1 MNEQIIAVQS
11 VSKSFG
17 ENSKSLQVLE
27 DLSLNLN
34 IGESVGLVGASGS
47 GKSTLLHIICGLEQ
61 PDAGN
66 IFIKDVN
73 ITDLN
78 ADERSLFRSKE
89 VGFVYQFHHLLPDLT
104 ALENVA
110 LPAMLAGLKKE
121 EALEISASLLKQV
134 NLNKK
139 EKNRPNELSG
149 GERQRVVIAKA
160 VAQDPMLFLLDEPT
174 SDLDL
179 RNQVSIMKKIRHI
192 VSDVE
197 SGKSAIVAI
206 HDINMAARFADRV
219 VLLDG
224 GSIKADGTPSEVLT
238 EANIADVFGVSCDII
253 PKKYGISSFL
263 QVLVK
268 DEIEK

>member
-121 EALEISASLLKQV
+121 EALEISASLLEQV
-134 NLNKK
+134 NLNHK
-139 EKNRPNELSG
+139 EKIDQMNCPE
-149 GERQRVVIAKA
+149 ERGR
-160 VAQDPMLFLLDEPT
+160 E
-174 SDLDL
+174 
-179 RNQVSIMKKIRHI
+179 
-192 VSDVE
+192 
-197 SGKSAIVAI
+197 
-206 HDINMAARFADRV
+206 
-219 VLLDG
+219 
-224 GSIKADGTPSEVLT
+224 
-238 EANIADVFGVSCDII
+238 
-253 PKKYGISSFL
+253 
-263 QVLVK
+263 
-268 DEIEK
+268 